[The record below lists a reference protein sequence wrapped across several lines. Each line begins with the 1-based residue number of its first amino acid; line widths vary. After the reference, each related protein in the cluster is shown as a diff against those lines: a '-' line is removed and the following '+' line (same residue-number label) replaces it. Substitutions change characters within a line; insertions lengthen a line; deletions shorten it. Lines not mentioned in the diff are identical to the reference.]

1 VGEVPAGVLDL
12 TDPQYKGQVAWAPGN
27 ASFQSFVTA
36 FRVAAGD
43 EAAEAWLEAMIDN
56 EAQTYES
63 NSDILE
69 AVNNGDVAIG
79 LINHYYWARSLPELG
94 EDLVAELVFPAGDDP
109 GGLVNATA
117 VGITKSGAD
126 NPASQE
132 LVDYLLS
139 ATGQDYFVTETYEYP
154 LVAGIDQPA
163 GVPPLDELEGP
174 EIDLTDL
181 ESLQETQTMLTN
193 VGLLS

>member
-1 VGEVPAGVLDL
+1 MSCHWNFTFA
-12 TDPQYKGQVAWAPGN
+12 
-27 ASFQSFVTA
+27 
-36 FRVAAGD
+36 R
-43 EAAEAWLEAMIDN
+43 
-56 EAQTYES
+56 
-63 NSDILE
+63 NSWRR

-79 LINHYYWARSLPELG
+79 LINHYYWARSVPEMG
-94 EDLVAELVFPAGDDP
+94 DDLVAELVFPEGDDP

-126 NPASQE
+126 NPASQQ

-139 ATGQDYFVTETYEYP
+139 PAGQDYFVAETFEYP
-154 LVAGIDQPA
+154 LVAGIEQPA
-163 GVPPLDELEGP
+163 GVPPLTDLEGP

-181 ESLQETQTMLTN
+181 ESLQETQAMLTN